1 MTTRKNILTEK
12 YIEFQAQIT
21 NEGIE
26 CFIFPSI
33 EEVDLSN
40 LVQIFESKFKNSNNY
55 KDTIKELISKYSL
68 IYSIN
73 LTDDELNKIFP
84 FIEKFIN
91 TILKNLNFYKKY
103 LIILFKIYY

>member
-1 MTTRKNILTEK
+1 MVTRKDILIEK

-26 CFIFPSI
+26 CLIFPSI

-40 LVQIFESKFKNSNNY
+40 LVYIFESKFKNSNNY
-55 KDTIKELISKYSL
+55 KDTIKELISYYSL

-73 LTDDELNKIFP
+73 LTDDELDKIFP
-84 FIEKFIN
+84 FIEKFI
-91 TILKNLNFYKKY
+91 KY
-103 LIILFKIYY
+103 YFEEFKLL